1 MFFISPLPATLC
13 AISAASLGYYLSKV
27 NKRLIGPHS
36 LDEVLS
42 DEELAASRE
51 SWRKIDMLKAIPSRC
66 TCEGYVVIG
75 GSGFVG
81 SYIVQLLLLRKE
93 TSIRII
99 DANPPAAAVLSNPS
113 VSFVKVDIT
122 SRQALREALQAP
134 FALTGKPAN
143 VVYHTAA
150 VIRFWERA
158 EYCKDAT
165 WAVNVEGTRN
175 VLEIVKELPGQP
187 ILVYT
192 STADLC
198 LAEPDS
204 WFSLR
209 RSATKVPVY
218 SDNTSPGSFH
228 ESRMYTRS
236 KYAAEQLVIAAD
248 KASTSV
254 KHGIIRP
261 GYAIVG
267 LNDPMIHQL
276 IRSGP
281 QVPFFDGGWASTAV
295 AVWDVAAAH
304 LLMED
309 ALRERPQEVRADPFL
324 VTGKCEPWS
333 YAKMRNTL
341 KILCEPPLELV
352 ALPPLAMLLTAH
364 AVEIML
370 WTRYHSL
377 ATVFAILRMKHKPAL
392 VPKWLGQT
400 RNLQP
405 AMMTYMREFILDDS
419 RARKVL
425 GYRPQWTVA
434 EVIHEVVTLD
444 RLQRGTAL

>member
-81 SYIVQLLLLRKE
+81 RCVWHLCSQFQDSYTLYSYIVQLLLLRKE

-261 GYAIVG
+261 G
-267 LNDPMIHQL
+267 
-276 IRSGP
+276 
-281 QVPFFDGGWASTAV
+281 
-295 AVWDVAAAH
+295 
-304 LLMED
+304 
-309 ALRERPQEVRADPFL
+309 
-324 VTGKCEPWS
+324 
-333 YAKMRNTL
+333 
-341 KILCEPPLELV
+341 
-352 ALPPLAMLLTAH
+352 
-364 AVEIML
+364 
-370 WTRYHSL
+370 
-377 ATVFAILRMKHKPAL
+377 
-392 VPKWLGQT
+392 
-400 RNLQP
+400 
-405 AMMTYMREFILDDS
+405 
-419 RARKVL
+419 
-425 GYRPQWTVA
+425 
-434 EVIHEVVTLD
+434 
-444 RLQRGTAL
+444 

>member
-1 MFFISPLPATLC
+1 M
-13 AISAASLGYYLSKV
+13 V
-27 NKRLIGPHS
+27 
-36 LDEVLS
+36 
-42 DEELAASRE
+42 
-51 SWRKIDMLKAIPSRC
+51 
-66 TCEGYVVIG
+66 
-75 GSGFVG
+75 
-81 SYIVQLLLLRKE
+81 
-93 TSIRII
+93 
-99 DANPPAAAVLSNPS
+99 
-113 VSFVKVDIT
+113 
-122 SRQALREALQAP
+122 
-134 FALTGKPAN
+134 
-143 VVYHTAA
+143 
-150 VIRFWERA
+150 
-158 EYCKDAT
+158 
-165 WAVNVEGTRN
+165 
-175 VLEIVKELPGQP
+175 
-187 ILVYT
+187 
-192 STADLC
+192 
-198 LAEPDS
+198 
-204 WFSLR
+204 
-209 RSATKVPVY
+209 
-218 SDNTSPGSFH
+218 
-228 ESRMYTRS
+228 
-236 KYAAEQLVIAAD
+236 
-248 KASTSV
+248 
-254 KHGIIRP
+254 
-261 GYAIVG
+261 
-267 LNDPMIHQL
+267 HQL

-341 KILCEPPLELV
+341 KVRDSFSRLKVACSQISMQILCEPPLELV

-425 GYRPQWTVA
+425 GYVSLCFYVLFPRHSPHLLGTD
-434 EVIHEVVTLD
+434 LNGL
-444 RLQRGTAL
+444 LQRSYTKLSLSIDCKEELHCRA